1 MAQKFIVKTILT
13 ILLSGCL
20 FCFTLDAQIN
30 FEFQSQYKYLKGNQA
45 AGISS
50 EWKDIV
56 FDDTGW
62 STGYAPFWYGDGT
75 GGTELTDMQGSYS
88 TLYLRTSFN
97 AADANNINTLTLN
110 VDFDDGFVIWIN
122 GTEVLRQ
129 YAPEVLSHDA
139 LAADLHESGI
149 PEEFVLDANDFSLI
163 EGQNTMAV
171 QGFNISLSESSDFHF
186 EISIYAEPDI
196 PELIDTIGLSFS
208 HDAGFY
214 DNPFDLG
221 ISSPDPEA
229 DIIYTLDGSNP
240 QSSESKF
247 AGDSVVTITVD
258 PASTT
263 GRAATPGFIVRASL
277 DKDGFR
283 PSKPESRTYIFIENL
298 KTQSYPGG
306 TWPTEDINGQIIDLD
321 MDSDVIND
329 SRYSSLIDDA
339 LLEIPTISV
348 ATDIKYLFDPDTGIY
363 VNAWGHG
370 PEWERECSAELIN
383 SDGSE
388 GFNVNAGL
396 RIRGGWSRHNYFPKH
411 AFRLFFRSKYGDP
424 KLYFPLFGD
433 EGVEEFDKID
443 LRCAMNYA
451 WSTGDSRNTMVREVF
466 SRDSQRDTK
475 QPYTR
480 SRHYHLYLNG
490 MYWGLFQTQER
501 SEARYAADYFG
512 DNREDYDVVKV
523 NTEDWNYQIEATDG
537 NLDAWQLLW
546 NKCNTGFQD
555 NESYFDIIG
564 KDANG
569 RPKKGS
575 QVLVDIDNL
584 IDYMIGIFYTGNF
597 DAPTSSFMRND
608 GPNNFYAIFNRN
620 DKSKGFTFY
629 NHDAEHAL
637 FYYNAWPGIGIDE
650 NRINIGT
657 ISGELK
663 MEVDNFGSFHPQWL
677 HFRLSQNEEYRIRFA
692 DRAYTHLTGNG
703 VYTPDKCL
711 ERFDRRVSE
720 IDTAVIAESARWGD
734 ANSGTA
740 YTKDDNWW
748 PEIQTVR
755 TLFFPNRT
763 NIVINQLKDANL
775 YPSINPPDVRTVEGI
790 LEESVYSL
798 SSSMNISIENPNS
811 TGTIYYTLN
820 DEDPRLVGGDISP
833 SASEMN
839 DGEEMEVSNS
849 TIIKARIY
857 NNGNWSALKNITFI
871 GQQDDYSNLKVTEL
885 HYHPADHIEGTDTIP
900 GKDLEFIEFKNIGET
915 GINLTGLVLDS
926 AVYYEFPDNVVL
938 GPKNFFVVA
947 SKPTKFYNYYGM
959 LASGNFQGNFSNGG
973 EEVLLTNGEGEEI
986 IHFYYYD
993 DSPWPVLADGI
1004 GFSMVSTEFNPQG
1017 DPNDASYWR
1026 SSLLVDGS
1034 AFKDDDGLTDI
1045 FVTEIITDSEIK
1057 VYPNPTS
1064 DHVVISLDSPE
1075 EYQQLDIRLYNTNG
1089 MLVYQSVEE
1098 NNAIV
1103 NLNNLGL
1110 SHGIYFIRIETDN
1123 VIETAKIIFSGH

>member
-1 MAQKFIVKTILT
+1 MVQKFIFKTILIT
-13 ILLSGCL
+13 FLSGYL
-20 FCFTLDAQIN
+20 FCFTLNAQIN
-30 FEFQSQYKYLKGNQA
+30 FEFQSQYKYLKGSQA

-50 EWKDIV
+50 EWKNTV
-56 FDDTGW
+56 FNDTGW
-62 STGYAPFWYGDGT
+62 STGNAPFWYGDGT
-75 GGTELTDMQGSYS
+75 GGTELTDMQGSYT
-88 TLYLRTSFN
+88 TLYLRTTFN
-97 AADANNINTLTLN
+97 ADNINNISTLTLN
-110 VDFDDGFVIWIN
+110 VNFDDGFVIWVN

-139 LAADLHESGI
+139 LAADLHESGT
-149 PEEFVLDANDFSLI
+149 PEVFSIDTNDFTLL
-163 EGQNTMAV
+163 EGQNTLAI

-186 EISIYAEPDI
+186 DMSIYAELDI
-196 PELIDTIGLSFS
+196 PELIDTVGLSFS

-214 DNPFDLG
+214 NNPFNLD
-221 ISSPDPEA
+221 IASPDPEA

-240 QSSESKF
+240 QNSTNKF
-247 AGDSVVTITVD
+247 TGDSVVTIAVD
-258 PASTT
+258 PEDST
-263 GRAATPGFIVRASL
+263 GRAITPGVIVRASL
-277 DKDGFR
+277 YKDGLK
-283 PSKPESRTYIFIENL
+283 PSKPESRTYIFIENV

-306 TWPTEDINGQIIDLD
+306 GWPSEDINEQIIDLD
-321 MDSDVIND
+321 MDPDIVND
-329 SRYSSLIDDA
+329 SRYADYIDDA

-348 ATDIKYLFDPDTGIY
+348 ATDIKNLFDPNTGIY

-370 PEWERECSAELIN
+370 TEWERECSAELIN
-383 SDGSE
+383 ADGSE

-411 AFRLFFRSKYGDP
+411 AFRLFFRSQYGDT
-424 KLYFPLFGD
+424 KLFFPLFD
-433 EGVEEFDKID
+433 EEGVQEFDKID

-451 WSTGDSRNTMVREVF
+451 WSTGDGRNTMVREVF

-501 SEARYAADYFG
+501 SEARFAADYFG

-523 NTEDWNYQIEATDG
+523 NTENWNYQIEATDG

-546 NKCNTGFQD
+546 DKCNTGFQD
-555 NESYFDIIG
+555 NASYFDILG

-569 RPKKGS
+569 KPKKGS

-597 DAPTSSFMRND
+597 DAPTSSFGQNN
-608 GPNNFYAIFNRN
+608 GPNNFYNIFNRN

-637 FYYNAWPGIGIDE
+637 FYYSAPPGIGIDE
-650 NRINIGT
+650 NRVNIGT
-657 ISGELK
+657 KSDAYK
-663 MEVDNFGSFHPQWL
+663 MEVNNFGSFHPQWL
-677 HFRLSQNEEYRIRFA
+677 HFRLTQNEEYRIRFA
-692 DRAYTHLTGNG
+692 DRAYAHLTGNG
-703 VYTPDKCL
+703 VYTPVKCL
-711 ERFDRRVSE
+711 ERFDSRVSE

-734 ANSGTA
+734 AKSESA

-748 PEIQTVR
+748 PEIVTVR
-755 TLFFPNRT
+755 DLFFPNRT
-763 NIVINQLKDANL
+763 NIVIDQLKNANL
-775 YPSINPPDVRTVEGI
+775 YPAIKSPDVKTTEGL
-790 LEESVYSL
+790 LEESQYSL
-798 SSSMNISIENPNS
+798 NSSLNISVENPNS
-811 TGTIYYTLN
+811 TGIIYYTLN
-820 DEDPRLVGGDISP
+820 DEDPRLVGGDISS

-839 DGEEMEVSNS
+839 DGEEMEISYS

-857 NNGNWSALKNITFI
+857 NNGNWSALKHITFI

-885 HYHPADHIEGTDTIP
+885 HYHPADHIEGIDTIP

-926 AVYYEFPDNVVL
+926 AVYYEFPDVIL
-938 GPKNFFVVA
+938 GPQNFFVVA

-959 LASGNFQGNFSNGG
+959 LASGNFRGNFSNGG

-993 DSPWPVLADGI
+993 DSPWPLMADGI
-1004 GFSMVSTEFNPQG
+1004 GFSMVSTEFNPLG

-1026 SSLLVDGS
+1026 ASLLVDGS

-1045 FVTEIITDSEIK
+1045 LVPEINTDSDIK

-1064 DHVVISLDSPE
+1064 DHIVISLNSPE
-1075 EYQQLDIRLYNTNG
+1075 EYQQLDIKLYNMNG
-1089 MLVYQSVEE
+1089 MLVYQAIEE
-1098 NNAIV
+1098 NNALV
-1103 NLNNLGL
+1103 NLRDMGL
-1110 SHGIYFIRIETDN
+1110 SNGIYFIRIETDN
-1123 VIETAKIIFSGH
+1123 IIETKKIIFSSY